1 MTLLPHPPQAVDEV
15 KQQGISKNSTHEQAA
30 REFFRQMIQ
39 FFARVVELREE
50 KTVIYDGKI
59 TVDLPSRGFLE
70 VPNNLSYPLFRL
82 FSNPCLT
89 SQSFWDKS
97 T

>member
-1 MTLLPHPPQAVDEV
+1 
-15 KQQGISKNSTHEQAA
+15 
-30 REFFRQMIQ
+30 MIQ

-70 VPNNLSYPLFRL
+70 VPNNLPF
-82 FSNPCLT
+82 FCLPKKGAAFT
-89 SQSFWDKS
+89 AP
-97 T
+97 

>member
-1 MTLLPHPPQAVDEV
+1 
-15 KQQGISKNSTHEQAA
+15 
-30 REFFRQMIQ
+30 MIQ

-70 VPNNLSYPLFRL
+70 VANNLSLPSLD
-82 FSNPCLT
+82 NIPCV
-89 SQSFWDKS
+89 
-97 T
+97 